1 MYIPQGLEAYFIA
14 NLSKFGSFWLI
25 WRKNSAAGPSFT
37 QNRQSAIPSFFTT
50 TDHLATSLATKACAC
65 AGLDLVTG

>member
-1 MYIPQGLEAYFIA
+1 MHAAIGLEAYFIA
-14 NLSKFGSFWLI
+14 NSLKFGSFWLI
-25 WRKNSAAGPSFT
+25 WRKNSAATPSFT

-50 TDHLATSLATKACAC
+50 TDQRATSLVTKAWAC